1 MFVLN
6 SCHCL
11 QINRARFHPCAVCRA
26 AWVGLTSCC
35 TSQAFR
41 SPCFPPLEV
50 SLWLFSLLSLS
61 ENVNFRTCLNLAGLA
76 GRVAAVPE
84 VTDGARPFRPARS
97 PCPEG
102 PGRACAPRGGAT
114 RRGRRCKGRGEVA
127 GPPSRPGSGGAACP
141 GIGGRGE
148 TVCGAQVRGAAR
160 GLVRALGARPSGDR
174 WGGGCGG
181 ASDGRGRAGRVA
193 RP

>member
-1 MFVLN
+1 V
-6 SCHCL
+6 S
-11 QINRARFHPCAVCRA
+11 AYP
-26 AWVGLTSCC
+26 
-35 TSQAFR
+35 AF
-41 SPCFPPLEV
+41 S
-50 SLWLFSLLSLS
+50 
-61 ENVNFRTCLNLAGLA
+61 FRTCRRRAALPAALPPSRPAGPLLAFPPRCIPA
-76 GRVAAVPE
+76 AVRCPRAAVPE

-102 PGRACAPRGGAT
+102 PGCACAPRGGAT
-114 RRGRRCKGRGEVA
+114 RRGRRCKGRGEVGLA
-127 GPPSRPGSGGAACP
+127 AACP
-141 GIGGRGE
+141 GLGGRGE

>member
-1 MFVLN
+1 M
-6 SCHCL
+6 S
-11 QINRARFHPCAVCRA
+11 AYP
-26 AWVGLTSCC
+26 
-35 TSQAFR
+35 AF
-41 SPCFPPLEV
+41 S
-50 SLWLFSLLSLS
+50 
-61 ENVNFRTCLNLAGLA
+61 FRTCRRRAALPAALPPSRPAGPLLAFPPRCIPA
-76 GRVAAVPE
+76 AVRCPRAAVPE

-102 PGRACAPRGGAT
+102 PGCACAPRGGAT

-127 GPPSRPGSGGAACP
+127 GPPSRPGAGGAACP
-141 GIGGRGE
+141 GLGGRGE